1 MPPGGLGVFVI
12 PLRLSL
18 ENFLC
23 YRAGVPTLDFS
34 GIHVACLCGPNGHG
48 KSALLDSITWC
59 LWGKARGKTHDDLIS
74 YGADQCRVE
83 LDFMARDTHYRA
95 VRTHA
100 RGGGNRRQGVSD
112 LQLQVLG
119 SGDPQP
125 ITGNNIRETQAKID
139 QTVGMDYETF
149 TNSAF
154 LLQGRADE
162 FSNKTPADRKAVL
175 AKILGLESYDRL
187 QTRARDKLEQTKTTA
202 AAMEGSLGQM
212 RSQVAQIGDLSEELT
227 AVDEDLSRV
236 GQQLEEQRLETNTL
250 RSKVTELERLRHRL
264 EELERQVQTLNQEIT
279 QLESAAELAR
289 GRVVQYQELMRQ
301 ADTIKEGAENLKQAR
316 QRFETLEEVRQTYDK
331 LNQQK
336 VQLVRAI
343 DNSRTR
349 LEAQAE
355 QIRHRVEVEL
365 PPKAEVQSDL
375 INRQGDARG
384 RLKALEHEE
393 RAISIQRE
401 NHRTLSTRIG
411 EAKSVAERYKTEG
424 QELRTKLEFLQ
435 RTDNRDALCP
445 LCQTPL
451 GEDGCGRLA
460 ETYDVEITEKRR
472 LYRLNAAQLQQL
484 ETEQAG
490 LGQVLTKRETDLGQS
505 RRQTDQRLNE
515 LERGIT
521 DAQLARRE
529 LEQGQVQLTAMLAS
543 LASQDF
549 AGTEQSELV
558 QLDKEIEALGYDDF
572 ARTNAY
578 SRVQELQPFLDK
590 FRQLADAEANLPRE
604 EESTAQTQ
612 QMLRRRQME
621 LTWLEEQRQIDKEG
635 VSELPQWEASLW
647 RAEETQKE
655 LDVQQ
660 QKANARRGNLVGQ
673 LERARV
679 LEREI
684 VDGSARL
691 SELLVDQDI
700 YQELVTAFGRQGI
713 QAMLVE
719 TVVPRLEDEANLL
732 LGRMTDNRM
741 QLQLETQRERRTG
754 RGDPIETLEIRVSD
768 ELGPRSYEMYSGGE
782 AFRINLALRIALSKV
797 LAQRMGVPLPTLF
810 IDEGFGTQDAAG
822 RERILDVI
830 GAIQDDFDKI
840 IVITHLDELKDV
852 FPVLIEVQKDDRGST
867 FWLN

>member
-1 MPPGGLGVFVI
+1 MI

-23 YRAGVPTLDFS
+23 YREGVPTLDFT

-59 LWGKARGKTHDDLIS
+59 LWGRARGKTHDDLIS

-100 RGGGNRRQGVSD
+100 RGGGRRRQGVSD

-119 SGDPQP
+119 PNGAQP
-125 ITGNNIRETQAKID
+125 ITGNHIRETQAKID
-139 QTVGMDYETF
+139 QTIGMDYETF

-175 AKILGLESYDRL
+175 AKILGLEIYDRL
-187 QTRARDKLEQTKTTA
+187 QSRARDKLELTRTTA

-212 RSQVAQIGDLSEELT
+212 RSQVERIGDLSEELT
-227 AVDEDLSRV
+227 AVEEDLSRL
-236 GQQLEEQRLETNTL
+236 GQQLEDQRLETNTL
-250 RSKVTELERLRHRL
+250 RNKVTELERTRHRL
-264 EELERQVQTLNQEIT
+264 EELERQIQTLNQEIT
-279 QLESAAELAR
+279 QLESATELAR
-289 GRVVQYQELMRQ
+289 RRVVQYQELLRQ
-301 ADTIKEGAENLKQAR
+301 AETIKEGAEKLEQAR
-316 QRFETLEEVRQTYDK
+316 QRFEILEAVRQTYDK
-331 LNQQK
+331 LNQEK
-336 VQLVRAI
+336 AQLVRVI

-355 QIRHRVEVEL
+355 QLRHRVEVEL
-365 PPKAEVQSDL
+365 APKAGMESDL
-375 INRQGDARG
+375 VGQQAETRG
-384 RLKALEHEE
+384 RLESLEKEE
-393 RAISIQRE
+393 LAIVIQRE
-401 NHRTLSTRIG
+401 NHSTLSTRIG
-411 EAKSVAERYKTEG
+411 EAKSVAERYKAEG
-424 QELRTKLEFLQ
+424 QELRAKLELLQ
-435 RTDNRDALCP
+435 RTDNREAVCP

-460 ETYDVEITEKRR
+460 ETYQVDIAEKRR
-472 LYRLNAAQLQQL
+472 LYRLNDAQLQKL
-484 ETEQAG
+484 ETDQTGLAQA
-490 LGQVLTKRETDLGQS
+490 LTKRETALGQS
-505 RRQTDQRLNE
+505 RRQTELRLNE
-515 LERGIT
+515 LERGIK
-521 DAQLARRE
+521 DAQLSQKD
-529 LEQGQVQLTAMLAS
+529 LEQGQAQLTTMLAS
-543 LASQDF
+543 LASEDF
-549 AGTEQSELV
+549 AGAEQTELV
-558 QLDKEIEALGYDDF
+558 QLDKKIKALDYDDV
-572 ARTNAY
+572 ARTDAY
-578 SRVQELQPFLDK
+578 FRVQELQPFLER
-590 FRQLADAEANLPRE
+590 FRQLSDAEANLPRE
-604 EESTAQTQ
+604 EESAAQTQ
-612 QMLRRRQME
+612 EMLQRRQRE
-621 LTWLEEQRQIDKEG
+621 LMGLEEQRKIDEAG
-635 VSELPQWEASLW
+635 VSGLPQWEACLR
-647 RAEETQKE
+647 RAEETQKGQE
-655 LDVQQ
+655 VQQ
-660 QKANARRGNLVGQ
+660 QEAVARRGNLVGQ
-673 LERARV
+673 LERTRV

-684 VDGSARL
+684 VEGSARL

-700 YQELVTAFGRQGI
+700 YQELVTSFGRQGV

-741 QLQLETQRERRTG
+741 HLQLETQRKRRTG

-830 GAIQDDFDKI
+830 GAIQDDFNKI

-852 FPVLIEVQKDDRGST
+852 FPVRIEVQKEDRGST

>member
-1 MPPGGLGVFVI
+1 MI

-23 YRAGVPTLDFS
+23 YREGVPTLDFT

-59 LWGKARGKTHDDLIS
+59 LWGRARGKTHDDLIS

-100 RGGGNRRQGVSD
+100 RGGGRRRQGVSD

-119 SGDPQP
+119 PNGAQP
-125 ITGNNIRETQAKID
+125 ITGNHIRETQAKID
-139 QTVGMDYETF
+139 QTIGMDYETF

-175 AKILGLESYDRL
+175 AKILGLEIYDRL
-187 QTRARDKLEQTKTTA
+187 QSRARDKLELTRTTA

-212 RSQVAQIGDLSEELT
+212 RSQVERIGDLSEELT
-227 AVDEDLSRV
+227 AVEEDLSRL

-250 RSKVTELERLRHRL
+250 RNKVTELERTRHRL
-264 EELERQVQTLNQEIT
+264 EELERQIQTLNQEIT
-279 QLESAAELAR
+279 QLESATELAR
-289 GRVVQYQELMRQ
+289 VRVVQYQELLRQ
-301 ADTIKEGAENLKQAR
+301 AETVKEGAEKLEQAR
-316 QRFETLEEVRQTYDK
+316 QRFEILEAVRQTYDK
-331 LNQQK
+331 LNQEK
-336 VQLVRAI
+336 AQLVRVI

-355 QIRHRVEVEL
+355 QLRHRVEVEL
-365 PPKAEVQSDL
+365 APKAGMESDL
-375 INRQGDARG
+375 VEQQAETRG
-384 RLKALEHEE
+384 RLESLEQEE
-393 RAISIQRE
+393 RAIVIQRE
-401 NHRTLSTRIG
+401 NHSTLSTRIG
-411 EAKSVAERYKTEG
+411 EANSVAERYKAEG
-424 QELRTKLEFLQ
+424 QELRAKLELLQ
-435 RTDNRDALCP
+435 RTDNREAVCP

-451 GEDGCGRLA
+451 GEDGYGRLA
-460 ETYDVEITEKRR
+460 ETYQVDIAEKRR
-472 LYRLNAAQLQQL
+472 LYRLNAAQLQKL
-484 ETEQAG
+484 EIDQTG
-490 LGQVLTKRETDLGQS
+490 LGQALTKRETALGQS
-505 RRQTDQRLNE
+505 RRQTELRLNE
-515 LERGIT
+515 LERGIK
-521 DAQLARRE
+521 DAQLSQKD
-529 LEQGQVQLTAMLAS
+529 LEQGHAQLTTMLAS
-543 LASQDF
+543 LASEDF
-549 AGTEQSELV
+549 AGAEQTELV
-558 QLDKEIEALGYDDF
+558 QLDKKIKALDYDDV
-572 ARTNAY
+572 ARTDAY
-578 SRVQELQPFLDK
+578 FRVQELQPFLER
-590 FRQLADAEANLPRE
+590 FRQLSDAEANLPRE
-604 EESTAQTQ
+604 EESAAQTQ
-612 QMLRRRQME
+612 EMLQRRQRE
-621 LTWLEEQRQIDKEG
+621 LMGLEEQRKIDEAG
-635 VSELPQWEASLW
+635 VSELPQWEACLR
-647 RAEETQKE
+647 RAEETQKGQE
-655 LDVQQ
+655 VQQ
-660 QKANARRGNLVGQ
+660 QKAVARRGNLVGQ

-684 VDGSARL
+684 VEGSARL

-700 YQELVTAFGRQGI
+700 YQELVTSFGRQGV

-741 QLQLETQRERRTG
+741 HLQLETQRERRTG

-852 FPVLIEVQKDDRGST
+852 FPVRIEVQKEDRGST

>member
-1 MPPGGLGVFVI
+1 MI
-12 PLRLSL
+12 PLRLSM

-23 YRAGVPTLDFS
+23 YREGVPTLDFS

-59 LWGKARGKTHDDLIS
+59 LWGKARGKTQEDLIS

-83 LDFMARDTHYRA
+83 LEFMARGTHYRA

-100 RGGGNRRQGVSD
+100 RGGGRRRQGVSD

-119 SGDPQP
+119 SGDPQV
-125 ITGNNIRETQAKID
+125 ITGNHIRETQAKID

-187 QTRARDKLEQTKTTA
+187 QTRARDKLEQTRIA
-202 AAMEGSLGQM
+202 SAAMEGSLSQM
-212 RSQVAQIGDLSEELT
+212 RNQVAQIGDLSEELT
-227 AVDEDLSRV
+227 AVEEALCRV
-236 GQQLEEQRLETNTL
+236 GRKLEEQRLETNIL
-250 RSKVTELERLRHRL
+250 KSKVAELERLRHRL
-264 EELERQVQTLNQEIT
+264 EESDRQIQTLNHEIT
-279 QLESAAELAR
+279 QLESAAALAQ
-289 GRVVQYQELMRQ
+289 GRVVQYQDLLRQ
-301 ADTIKEGAENLKQAR
+301 AHTIRDGAENLKQAR
-316 QRFETLEEVRQTYDK
+316 HRFETLEDVRQIYDK

-349 LEAQAE
+349 LEAQAD
-355 QIRHRVEVEL
+355 QLRHRIEVEL
-365 PPKAEVQSDL
+365 PPKARVEADL
-375 INRQGDARG
+375 ANQQGDTRG
-384 RLKALEHEE
+384 RLEVLEQED
-393 RAISIQRE
+393 RAIATQRE
-401 NHRTLSTRIG
+401 NHLTLSTRIG

-435 RTDNRDALCP
+435 RTDNREALCP

-460 ETYDVEITEKRR
+460 ETYEVEITEKRR

-490 LGQVLTKRETDLGQS
+490 LGQVLTKREADLGQS
-505 RRQTDQRLNE
+505 RRQTELRLIE

-521 DAQLARRE
+521 DSQLAQKE
-529 LEQGQVQLTAMLAS
+529 LEQGQAQLNTMLAS

-549 AGTEQSELV
+549 ADTEQSKLV
-558 QLDKEIEALGYDDF
+558 QLDKQIEALGYDDV

-578 SRVQELQPFLDK
+578 SQVQELQPFLEK
-590 FRQLADAEANLPRE
+590 FQQLADAEANLPRE
-604 EESTAQTQ
+604 EESSVQTQ
-612 QMLRRRQME
+612 QMMKRRQME
-621 LTWLEEQRQIDKEG
+621 LLRLEEQRQIDKEG
-635 VSELPQWEASLW
+635 VSELPQWEASL
-647 RAEETQKE
+647 RKSEETQKG

-660 QKANARRGNLVGQ
+660 QEAIARRGNLVGQ

-684 VDGSARL
+684 VEGSARL

-741 QLQLETQRERRTG
+741 HLQLETQRERRTG

-852 FPVLIEVQKDDRGST
+852 FPVRIEVQKEDRGST

>member
-1 MPPGGLGVFVI
+1 VI

-23 YRAGVPTLDFS
+23 YREGVPTLDFT

-59 LWGKARGKTHDDLIS
+59 LWGRSRGKTHDDLVS

-100 RGGGNRRQGVSD
+100 RGGGRRRQGVTD

-119 SGDPQP
+119 PGGAQP
-125 ITGNNIRETQAKID
+125 ITGNHIRETQAKID
-139 QTVGMDYETF
+139 QTIGMDYETF

-187 QTRARDKLEQTKTTA
+187 QALARDKLEQTKATA
-202 AAMEGSLGQM
+202 AAMDGSLGQM
-212 RSQVAQIGDLSEELT
+212 RSQVEQIGDLSGELT
-227 AVDEDLSRV
+227 AVDEDLSRLA
-236 GQQLEEQRLETNTL
+236 QQLEEQWLETNTL
-250 RSKVTELERLRHRL
+250 RSKVTELERQRHRL
-264 EELERQVQTLNQEIT
+264 EESERQIQTLNQEMT
-279 QLESAAELAR
+279 QLGSAVELAQ
-289 GRVVQYQELMRQ
+289 GRVAQYRELLRQ
-301 ADTIKEGAENLKQAR
+301 AETIQEGVESLERAR
-316 QRFETLEEVRQTYDK
+316 QRFETLEGLRQTYDK
-331 LNQQK
+331 LNQGK
-336 VQLVRAI
+336 AQLVRAI

-365 PPKAEVQSDL
+365 PPKTRMESDL
-375 INRQGDARG
+375 ADQQADTRG
-384 RLKALEHEE
+384 RLETLEQEE
-393 RAISIQRE
+393 RAIAIQRE
-401 NHRTLSTRIG
+401 NHRILSTRTG
-411 EAKSVAERYKTEG
+411 EAKSVAERYKVEG
-424 QELRTKLEFLQ
+424 QELGAKLEFLH
-435 RTDNRDALCP
+435 RTDNREAVCP

-460 ETYDVEITEKRR
+460 ETYQAEIAEKRR
-472 LYRLNAAQLQQL
+472 LYRLNAAQLKQL
-484 ETEQAG
+484 EREQTGLEQA
-490 LGQVLTKRETDLGQS
+490 LTERETALGQS
-505 RRQTDQRLNE
+505 RRQTELKLNE
-515 LERGIT
+515 VERGIK
-521 DAQLARRE
+521 DAQLAQKE
-529 LEQGQVQLTAMLAS
+529 LEQGQAQLTTMVAS
-543 LASQDF
+543 LASEDF
-549 AGTEQSELV
+549 AGAEQTKLV
-558 QLDKEIEALGYDDF
+558 QLDKEIEALGYDDI
-572 ARTNAY
+572 ARTDAY
-578 SRVQELQPFLDK
+578 SRTQELQPFLEK
-590 FRQLADAEANLPRE
+590 FRQLSDADANLPRE
-604 EESTAQTQ
+604 EESAVQTQ
-612 QMLRRRQME
+612 EMLQRRQRE
-621 LTWLEEQRQIDKEG
+621 LVRLEEQRKIDEEG
-635 VSELPQWEASLW
+635 VSGLPRWEACL
-647 RAEETQKE
+647 RTAEETQKGLE
-655 LDVQQ
+655 VQQ
-660 QKANARRGNLVGQ
+660 QEAIARQGNLVGQ

-684 VDGSARL
+684 VEGSARL
-691 SELLVDQDI
+691 SEVFVDQDI
-700 YQELVTAFGRQGI
+700 YQELVTAFGRQGV
-713 QAMLVE
+713 QAMLIE

-741 QLQLETQRERRTG
+741 HLQLETQRERRTG
-754 RGDPIETLEIRVSD
+754 RGGPIETLEIRVSD

-782 AFRINLALRIALSKV
+782 AFRVNLALRIALSKV

-830 GAIQDDFDKI
+830 GSIQDDFDKI
-840 IVITHLDELKDV
+840 IVITHLDEVKDV
-852 FPVLIEVQKDDRGST
+852 FPVRIEVRKEDRGST